1 MRYEDALNYINDKDK
16 FGSRLG
22 LSSIGRLL
30 ELLDNPQDR
39 LKIIHIAGT
48 NGKGSTSS
56 YLANCIMEAGYSV
69 GLFTSPY
76 LERFN
81 ERIQLNGMDI
91 SDEDLGRITSLV
103 KTAADQMVKEGLEHP
118 TTFEIITAI
127 AFVYYSQENP
137 DYVILEVGLGGRFD
151 STNIIR
157 SSIASV
163 ITTIDFDHIKELGDT
178 LDKIAYQKAGIIKR
192 DGLVISYPQ
201 RAEAE
206 KVLKDV
212 AKDMNADIFFSEK
225 SDVDVVEESEFGSV
239 FNYHRNKDI
248 IRDIRISMIGEY
260 QIYNASLAITTL
272 MILRERGLLDI
283 DNDNILDGI
292 LKTKWKGRLE
302 ILKKSPRFLIDGAH
316 NVQGIENLKKA
327 LELFEYR
334 NLILGIGILK
344 DKDVDHMVDTLI
356 PLADKVIVTEVNMP
370 RKLDAELLAEKV
382 EKYHK
387 EVYIERD
394 IKKAVDKSISIA
406 HKDDLIVFGGSLY
419 LIGEVRTLVNLL

>member
-118 TTFEIITAI
+118 TTFEIVTAI

-151 STNIIR
+151 STNIIK

-206 KVLKDV
+206 RVLRDV

-239 FNYHRNKDI
+239 FNYRRNEDI

-272 MILRERGLLDI
+272 MILRERGLLNI
-283 DNDNILDGI
+283 DNTNILDGI

-302 ILKKSPRFLIDGAH
+302 ILKKNPRFLIDGAH
-316 NVQGIENLKKA
+316 NVQGIENLKKT

-344 DKDVDHMVDTLI
+344 DKDVDHMIDTLV

-370 RKLDAELLAEKV
+370 RKLDAESLAEKV
-382 EKYHK
+382 GKYHK
-387 EVYIERD
+387 EVYMERD

-406 HKDDLIVFGGSLY
+406 NKDDLIVFGGSLY